1 MFLTNAFDAELL
13 QYNRNGTSLAYDDE
27 DIQKINIRIIPYNVD
42 DSISFGTYTEPDS
55 TGKFMVRREVDIK
68 EGDQIKFRDKTY
80 TVVKLS
86 DKWIFNRVE
95 YKVASVK

>member
-13 QYNRNGTSLAYDDE
+13 QYNRNGASLAYDDE